1 MTEHTKHLIALAN
14 QLSPVERIALVEE
27 LLAGLDKPDIAIERE
42 WAQEAETRL
51 QAYRRGEI
59 AAIGIEQVLAKYRS
73 A

>member
-1 MTEHTKHLIALAN
+1 MTEHTKDLIALAN

-59 AAIGIEQVLAKYRS
+59 ATIGIEQVLAKYRS

>member
-14 QLSPVERIALVEE
+14 QLPPVERIALVEE
-27 LLAGLDKPDIAIERE
+27 LLAGLDKPDAAIERE

-51 QAYRRGEI
+51 RAYRRGEI
-59 AAIGIEQVLAKYRS
+59 AAIGIEQVLAKYRG

>member
-1 MTEHTKHLIALAN
+1 MTEQTKHLVALAN
-14 QLSPVERIALVEE
+14 QLPPVERIALVEE
-27 LLAGLDKPDIAIERE
+27 LLAGLDRPDAAIERE

-59 AAIGIEQVLAKYRS
+59 ASVGIEQVLAKYRS